1 MWCWNQYKPINYRNK
16 ETESSSCRRGDKKQ
30 EDNVCCGNSMGGTA
44 EMSTETS
51 SVQSRPARR
60 KHLLSPSGQTLSWP
74 NSFLAKHGRR
84 WGGVAWRL
92 LFGRTWQEGGWGE
105 GERKCVN
112 FFQSDF
118 WQMCECFVIFER
130 CLKFFQ
136 SNLWRW
142 TSLPPTL
149 RYPLLL
155 QTALPGFYV
164 NC

>member
-1 MWCWNQYKPINYRNK
+1 MCAAAIPWEAQLKCQQKRRQYRVG
-16 ETESSSCRRGDKKQ
+16 RRG
-30 EDNVCCGNSMGGTA
+30 GNISF
-44 EMSTETS
+44 
-51 SVQSRPARR
+51 
-60 KHLLSPSGQTLSWP
+60 LLSPSGQTLSWP

-84 WGGVAWRL
+84 GGGVAWRL

-155 QTALPGFYV
+155 QTALPGFYITCLEMCLCEWLE
-164 NC
+164 NEANWKQDLTLI